1 MMKTNYLDLSLE
13 EIHNLL
19 KTKKIKVKDL
29 LDECFSRIEE
39 TKDLNAYITLDK
51 ENAYKKAEELDSKE
65 VDDNLLFGIPIAIK
79 DNILTKNV
87 LTTAASHIL
96 DNFYP
101 QFDAHVVDLIKEKDM
116 VIIGKTNMDEF
127 AMGSTNETSYYGKV
141 LNPYDKT
148 RVPGGSSGGSA
159 VAVASKTAIFA
170 LGSDTGGSVRQ
181 PASFCNIVG
190 LKPTYGRVSRF
201 GLIAFSSSLDQIGPM
216 SRNVYENAVLLNVI
230 VKKDERDLTQHEKE
244 EDFTSLIGKDIKDLK
259 VAIPN
264 YYMFDKVSE
273 NIRNRFKEIVSLL
286 EEKNVKVD
294 YVDIDHLKE
303 AITLYKIIG
312 MGEASSNLARFD
324 GIRYGL
330 TIEGNYS
337 SEEYVK
343 KVRSLGFGEEV
354 KKRIMIGCH
363 ILSGENAKKY
373 YHKALVLRNEMTNS
387 FKDIFKK
394 YDLIISPMTSSAA
407 YNFDDKNNHDFDD
420 ILAIPVNMAG
430 LPAISIPISKETL
443 PYGMQIIGDSFS
455 ESKIYQ
461 LAYAIEKMIGEEN
474 V

>member
-13 EIHNLL
+13 EIHKLL

-29 LDECFSRIEE
+29 LDECFLRIEE

-79 DNILTKNV
+79 DNILTKDV

-101 QFDAHVVDLIKEKDM
+101 QFDAHVVDLIKKKDM

-148 RVPGGSSGGSA
+148 KVPGGSSGGSA
-159 VAVASKTAIFA
+159 VAVASKTAVFS

-216 SRNVYENAVLLNVI
+216 SRNVYENAVLLNAI
-230 VKKDERDLTQHEKE
+230 VKKDERDLTHHDKE
-244 EDFTSLIGKDIKDLK
+244 EDFTSLIGKDISCLK
-259 VAIPN
+259 VAIPRT
-264 YYMFDKVSE
+264 YMSDKVSE
-273 NIRNRFKEIVSLL
+273 NIRNRFRQIINLL
-286 EEKNVKVD
+286 EEKGVQVD
-294 YVDIDHLKE
+294 YVDINHLEE
-303 AITLYKIIG
+303 AMTLYKIIG
-312 MGEASSNLARFD
+312 MGEASTNLARFD

-330 TIEGNYS
+330 SVDGDYS

-343 KVRSLGFGEEV
+343 KVRNLGFGEEV
-354 KKRIMIGCH
+354 KKRIMIGCY
-363 ILSGENAKKY
+363 ILSGVNAKKY
-373 YHKALVLRNEMTNS
+373 YHKALVIRNEMTNS
-387 FKDIFKK
+387 FKNIFEY
-394 YDLIISPMTSSAA
+394 YDLIISPMTSTSA
-407 YNFDDKNNHDFDD
+407 YSFNDKENHDFDD
-420 ILAIPVNMAG
+420 VLAIPVNMAG
-430 LPAISIPISKETL
+430 LPAISIPISKENL
-443 PYGMQIIGDSFS
+443 PYGMQIIADSFK
-455 ESKIYQ
+455 EAKIYQ

>member
-1 MMKTNYLDLSLE
+1 MYL
-13 EIHNLL
+13 
-19 KTKKIKVKDL
+19 
-29 LDECFSRIEE
+29 
-39 TKDLNAYITLDK
+39 
-51 ENAYKKAEELDSKE
+51 
-65 VDDNLLFGIPIAIK
+65 
-79 DNILTKNV
+79 
-87 LTTAASHIL
+87 
-96 DNFYP
+96 
-101 QFDAHVVDLIKEKDM
+101 
-116 VIIGKTNMDEF
+116 
-127 AMGSTNETSYYGKV
+127 YY
-141 LNPYDKT
+141 
-148 RVPGGSSGGSA
+148 
-159 VAVASKTAIFA
+159 
-170 LGSDTGGSVRQ
+170 
-181 PASFCNIVG
+181 
-190 LKPTYGRVSRF
+190 
-201 GLIAFSSSLDQIGPM
+201 
-216 SRNVYENAVLLNVI
+216 
-230 VKKDERDLTQHEKE
+230 
-244 EDFTSLIGKDIKDLK
+244 
-259 VAIPN
+259 
-264 YYMFDKVSE
+264 
-273 NIRNRFKEIVSLL
+273 
-286 EEKNVKVD
+286 
-294 YVDIDHLKE
+294 LKE

-394 YDLIISPMTSSAA
+394 YDLIISPMTSSPA

-430 LPAISIPISKETL
+430 LPAISIPISKENL

-461 LAYAIEKMIGEEN
+461 LAYAVEKMIGEEN

>member
-13 EIHNLL
+13 EIHELL

-29 LDECFSRIEE
+29 LDECFLRIEE

-79 DNILTKNV
+79 DNILTKDV

-101 QFDAHVVDLIKEKDM
+101 QFDAHVVDLIKKKDM

-148 RVPGGSSGGSA
+148 KVPGGSSGGSA
-159 VAVASKTAIFA
+159 VAVASKTAIFS

-216 SRNVYENAVLLNVI
+216 SRNVYENAVLLNILVD
-230 VKKDERDLTQHEKE
+230 KDERDLTHHKIK
-244 EDFTSLIGKDIKDLK
+244 EDFTSLIGEGIKGLK
-259 VAIPN
+259 VAIPRT
-264 YYMFDKVSE
+264 YMSDKISE
-273 NIRNRFKEIVSLL
+273 NIRNRFRQIVSLL
-286 EEKNVKVD
+286 EEKGVQVD
-294 YVDIDHLKE
+294 YVDISHLEE
-303 AITLYKIIG
+303 AMTLYKIIG
-312 MGEASSNLARFD
+312 MGEASTNLARFD

-330 TIEGNYS
+330 SVDGDYS

-343 KVRSLGFGEEV
+343 KVRNLGFGEEV

-363 ILSGENAKKY
+363 ILSGVNAKKY
-373 YHKALVLRNEMTNS
+373 YHKALVIRNEMTNS
-387 FKDIFKK
+387 FKNIFEY
-394 YDLIISPMTSSAA
+394 YDLIISPMTSTSA
-407 YNFDDKNNHDFDD
+407 YSFNDKEDHDFDD
-420 ILAIPVNMAG
+420 VLAIPVNMAG
-430 LPAISIPISKETL
+430 LPAISIPISKENL
-443 PYGMQIIGDSFS
+443 PYGMQIIADSFK
-455 ESKIYQ
+455 EAKIYQ

>member
-29 LDECFSRIEE
+29 LDECFLRIEE

-79 DNILTKNV
+79 DNILTKDV

-101 QFDAHVVDLIKEKDM
+101 QFDAHVVDLIKKKDM

-148 RVPGGSSGGSA
+148 KVPGGSSGGSA
-159 VAVASKTAIFA
+159 VAVASKTAIFS

-216 SRNVYENAVLLNVI
+216 SRNVYENAVLLNILVD
-230 VKKDERDLTQHEKE
+230 KDERDLTHHDKE

-259 VAIPN
+259 VAIPRT
-264 YYMFDKVSE
+264 YMSDKVSE
-273 NIRNRFKEIVSLL
+273 NIKNRFRQIVSLL
-286 EEKNVKVD
+286 EEKGVQVD
-294 YVDIDHLKE
+294 YVDISHLEE
-303 AITLYKIIG
+303 AMTLYKIIG
-312 MGEASSNLARFD
+312 MGEASTNLARFD

-330 TIEGNYS
+330 SIDGDYS

-343 KVRSLGFGEEV
+343 KVRNLGFGEEV

-363 ILSGENAKKY
+363 ILSGVNAKKY
-373 YHKALVLRNEMTNS
+373 YHKALVIRNEMTNS
-387 FKDIFKK
+387 FKNIFED
-394 YDLIISPMTSSAA
+394 YDLIISPMTSTSA
-407 YNFDDKNNHDFDD
+407 YSFNDKENHDFDD
-420 ILAIPVNMAG
+420 VLAIPVNMAG
-430 LPAISIPISKETL
+430 LPAISIPISKENL
-443 PYGMQIIGDSFS
+443 PYGMQIIADSFK
-455 ESKIYQ
+455 EAKIYQ

>member
-1 MMKTNYLDLSLE
+1 MMKTRYLDLSLE

-19 KTKKIKVKDL
+19 KLKKIKVKDL
-29 LDECFSRIEE
+29 LDECFKRIEE
-39 TKDLNAYITLDK
+39 TKHLNAYITLDK
-51 ENAYKKAEELDSKE
+51 ENAYKLAEELDKKE
-65 VDDNLLFGIPIAIK
+65 VGDNLLFGIPIAIK
-79 DNILTKNV
+79 DNILTKDV
-87 LTTAASHIL
+87 LTTAGSHIL

-101 QFDAHVVDLIKEKDM
+101 QFDAHVIELIKEKDM

-141 LNPYDKT
+141 LNPYDEN

-159 VAVASKTAIFA
+159 VAIASKTAFLS

-216 SRNVYENAVLLNVI
+216 SRNVYENALLLNVI
-230 VKKDERDLTQHEKE
+230 TKKDERDLTHHEKT
-244 EDFTSLIGKDIKDLK
+244 EDFTSLIGKDIKGLK
-259 VAIPN
+259 VGIPK
-264 YYMFDKVSE
+264 YYISDKIDE
-273 NIRNRFKEIVSLL
+273 NIKNRFNEIIKLL
-286 EEKNVKVD
+286 ESKGVIVETI
-294 YVDIDHLKE
+294 DIDHLKE

-330 TIEGNYS
+330 KIDGDYS

-343 KVRSLGFGEEV
+343 KVRSLGFKEEV

-394 YDLIISPMTSSAA
+394 YDLIISPMTSSSA
-407 YNFDDKNNHDFDD
+407 YKFDDNKDHSFDD
-420 ILAIPVNMAG
+420 ILSIPVNMAG
-430 LPAISIPISKETL
+430 LPAISIPISKEEL

-455 ESKIYQ
+455 EAKIYQ
-461 LAYAIEKMIGEEN
+461 LASAIEKMIGEEN

>member
-79 DNILTKNV
+79 DNILTKDV

-101 QFDAHVVDLIKEKDM
+101 QFDAHVVDLIKKNNM

-148 RVPGGSSGGSA
+148 KVPGGSSGGSA
-159 VAVASKTAIFA
+159 VAVASKTAVFS

-216 SRNVYENAVLLNVI
+216 SRNVYENAVLLNILVD
-230 VKKDERDLTQHEKE
+230 KDERDLTHHDKE
-244 EDFTSLIGKDIKDLK
+244 EDFTSLIGKDIKGLK
-259 VAIPN
+259 VAIPKT
-264 YYMFDKVSE
+264 YMSDKISE
-273 NIRNRFKEIVSLL
+273 NIRNRFRQIVSLL
-286 EEKNVKVD
+286 EEKGVQVD
-294 YVDIDHLKE
+294 YVDISHLEE
-303 AITLYKIIG
+303 AMTLYKIIG
-312 MGEASSNLARFD
+312 MGEASTNLARFD

-330 TIEGNYS
+330 SIDGDYS

-343 KVRSLGFGEEV
+343 KVRNLGFGEEV

-363 ILSGENAKKY
+363 ILSGVNAKKY
-373 YHKALVLRNEMTNS
+373 YHKALVIRNEMTNS
-387 FKDIFKK
+387 FKNIFED
-394 YDLIISPMTSSAA
+394 YDLIISPMTSTSA
-407 YNFDDKNNHDFDD
+407 YSFNDKEDHDFDD
-420 ILAIPVNMAG
+420 VLAIPVNMAG
-430 LPAISIPISKETL
+430 LPAISIPISKENL
-443 PYGMQIIGDSFS
+443 PYGMQIIADSFK
-455 ESKIYQ
+455 EAKIYQ
-461 LAYAIEKMIGEEN
+461 LAYAIEKMIGEKN

>member
-1 MMKTNYLDLSLE
+1 MMKTSYLDLSLE
-13 EIHNLL
+13 EIHDLL

-29 LDECFSRIEE
+29 LDECFERIEE

-65 VDDNLLFGIPIAIK
+65 VNDNLLFGIPIAIK

-216 SRNVYENAVLLNVI
+216 SRNVYENAVLLNAI
-230 VKKDERDLTQHEKE
+230 VKKDERDLTHHEKE

-264 YYMFDKVSE
+264 YYISDKVSE

-312 MGEASSNLARFD
+312 MGEASTNLARFD

-330 TIEGNYS
+330 SVDGDYS

-387 FKDIFKK
+387 FKYIFKK
-394 YDLIISPMTSSAA
+394 YDLIISPMTSSPA

-430 LPAISIPISKETL
+430 LPAISIPISKENL

-461 LAYAIEKMIGEEN
+461 LAYAVEKMIGEEN